1 MNEMNMQNEKMI
13 LLNIAPSSGI
23 PIYKQIIDQV
33 KRMIASGTLQPGDDL
48 PSVRNVA
55 SRFQVNPMTI
65 SKAYSLLEATGF
77 LERQRGKGMIVSNE
91 HGGKEEIDERI
102 KILEPAINE
111 LLTQAKQLAI
121 PKDKLKIIF
130 EKYIEEKL

>member
-1 MNEMNMQNEKMI
+1 MIENNMIM
-13 LLNIAPSSGI
+13 LNIAPSSGI
-23 PIYKQIIDQV
+23 PIYKQVIDQV
-33 KRMIASGTLQPGDDL
+33 KRMIASGTLQPGDEL

-65 SKAYSLLEATGF
+65 SKAYSLLEATGY

-91 HGGKEEIDERI
+91 RGGEEEMGKRI
-102 KILEPAINE
+102 SILEPAINE
-111 LLTQAKQLAI
+111 LITQAKQLAI
-121 PKDKLKIIF
+121 PKDKLKTII

>member
-1 MNEMNMQNEKMI
+1 MVDENMIM
-13 LLNIAPSSGI
+13 LNIAPSSGI

-33 KRMIASGTLQPGDDL
+33 KRMIASGYLLPGDEL

-65 SKAYSLLEATGF
+65 SKAYSLLEATGY
-77 LERQRGKGMIVSNE
+77 LERQRGKGMLVSDKQ
-91 HGGKEEIDERI
+91 GGEKEMDKRI
-102 KILEPAINE
+102 NILEPAIKE
-111 LLTQAKQLAI
+111 LITQAKQLAI
-121 PKDKLKIIF
+121 PKDKLKIII

>member
-1 MNEMNMQNEKMI
+1 MNMQNEKMI

-77 LERQRGKGMIVSNE
+77 LERQRGKGMIVSDE
-91 HGGKEEIDERI
+91 HGGQEEIDERI